1 SGKTCYV
8 HMLLPHHGGEDIRH
22 AMVFFCFS
30 DFTIALL
37 LQDRVAVI
45 IHVRHD
51 HVFLF
56 VFSIYIQKH
65 YMDSR
70 RGLKVHFVVVSQYF

>member
-1 SGKTCYV
+1 MMEEKTCNGR
-8 HMLLPHHGGEDIRH
+8 LL
-22 AMVFFCFS
+22 FFSFHYCTF
-30 DFTIALL
+30 IA
-37 LQDRVAVI
+37 RSCCS
-45 IHVRHD
+45 D

-70 RGLKVHFVVVSQYF
+70 RGLVIYRNLSHKRRQNWKLSK